1 MLYKYVFDTNTGP
14 INVKTPKVEN
24 FSDIKIEVT
33 KSVDCIHNHSEYPN
47 GLVWD
52 ITQYTDKI
60 IWMTNK
66 RIILL
71 SDGTLGFED

>member
-1 MLYKYVFDTNTGP
+1 MLYKYVFESSLGNL
-14 INVKTPKVEN
+14 NVKTPKVEK
-24 FSDIKIEVT
+24 FSDIKITIE
-33 KSVDCIHNHSEYPN
+33 KSKDCIHNHSEYPN
-47 GLVWD
+47 GLIID
-52 ITQYTDKI
+52 STQYADKV